1 MSTSIKISSAL
12 PVAALLGL
20 LMGVT
25 SSPANAISR
34 IETTKTQCSAIR
46 GVLVREGAAILR
58 HTSKRGLPIYD
69 RYVSSSLLCPG
80 NSVGV
85 WASVPARDTNACR
98 VIACDAN
105 ASDVDGLFQSRP
117 LLRITQ

>member
-1 MSTSIKISSAL
+1 MSS
-12 PVAALLGL
+12 G
-20 LMGVT
+20 
-25 SSPANAISR
+25 PAHAISR
-34 IETTKTQCSAIR
+34 IETTSTQCSAIR
-46 GVLVREGAAILR
+46 AALVREGEAILR

-80 NSVGV
+80 NTIGV

-105 ASDVDGLFQSRP
+105 ASEDDTFFRTRP